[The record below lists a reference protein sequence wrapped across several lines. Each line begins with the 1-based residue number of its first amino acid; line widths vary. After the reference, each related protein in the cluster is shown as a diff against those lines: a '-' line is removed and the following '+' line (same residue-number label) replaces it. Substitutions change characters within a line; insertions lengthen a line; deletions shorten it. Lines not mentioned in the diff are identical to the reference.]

1 MMRCRIRLLV
11 TLALGLL
18 VALLTAEA
26 QPASRLPRIG
36 FLGNS
41 TAALEANLVGP
52 FRDGLRD
59 LGYVEGENILLEYRW
74 AEGNYERFPSLI
86 AELIALKPDV
96 IVTAGTPAAVAVKK
110 ATASIPLVMVA
121 VGDPVGTGL
130 VASLGRPG
138 GNA

>member
-11 TLALGLL
+11 TLGLL
-18 VALLTAEA
+18 VAPLTAEA
-26 QPASRLPRIG
+26 QPASMLPRIG

-74 AEGNYERFPSLI
+74 AEGHNDRLPKLVLRRPRRGGFL
-86 AELIALKPDV
+86 AL
-96 IVTAGTPAAVAVKK
+96 
-110 ATASIPLVMVA
+110 
-121 VGDPVGTGL
+121 
-130 VASLGRPG
+130 
-138 GNA
+138 

>member
-18 VALLTAEA
+18 VGPLTAEA

-52 FRDGLRD
+52 FREGLRD
-59 LGYVEGENILLEYRW
+59 LGYVEGKNIGSPGL
-74 AEGNYERFPSLI
+74 AV
-86 AELIALKPDV
+86 V
-96 IVTAGTPAAVAVKK
+96 IP
-110 ATASIPLVMVA
+110 
-121 VGDPVGTGL
+121 
-130 VASLGRPG
+130 R
-138 GNA
+138 